1 MFIVHVGVEEIGNM
15 NFLLIVLL
23 LLSAFVLSQNQTK
36 RNEKLVFLLVLLMS
50 MIIATRD
57 IKVPDTEGY
66 VEWFLKDYGIF
77 DFTNSPYEKGYTIFS
92 RLFHMVFGDF
102 YQLYF
107 AFIPL
112 LNFYLLSKT
121 SKIICSVITPSK
133 RAKVDSI
140 IVPFNI
146 FFLFIAYFS
155 YYGIYHNAIILR
167 AGVATSLLI
176 LSLAFFLRNN
186 NIKDIIES
194 VFYFLLALSFHTSVL
209 VCIPMFWLVR
219 HNLNITNALYKI
231 ILIGIF
237 SIYLLSPYL
246 NVIMDPINQLFLV
259 LSSSDSSELSK
270 FEYYDGSST
279 FVSDG
284 ISFKFLY
291 FYLFGWIFFI
301 NKTNNHVYNRFMNI
315 YIVGLLVWAIFRPVL
330 WVERITDF
338 YTFFYVI
345 LIMVFV
351 AQNRKKPIV
360 PVFVLLASFVQ
371 LVFIYRIIYS

>member
-1 MFIVHVGVEEIGNM
+1 M
-15 NFLLIVLL
+15 NFLLISVLL
-23 LLSAFVLSQNQTK
+23 ILAFVLSQNQTK
-36 RNEKLVFLLVLLMS
+36 LNEKLVFLLVLLMS
-50 MIIATRD
+50 MIMAVRD

-77 DFTNSPYEKGYTIFS
+77 DFANSPHEKGYTIFS
-92 RLFHMVFGDF
+92 RVFHVVFGDF

-107 AFIPL
+107 AFFPL
-112 LNFYLLSKT
+112 FNFYLLSKA
-121 SKIICSVITPSK
+121 SRIICSVMTHSK
-133 RAKVDSI
+133 KTIVDSI

-146 FFLFIAYFS
+146 LFLFITYFS
-155 YYGIYHNAIILR
+155 YYGIYHNAIVIR

-176 LSLAFFLRNN
+176 LSLALLLRNN
-186 NIKDIIES
+186 NKKDIIGS
-194 VFYFLLALSFHTSVL
+194 VFYFFLALSFHTSVL

-219 HNLNITNALYKI
+219 HNLNITNDLYRI
-231 ILIGIF
+231 ILTGIF
-237 SIYLLSPYL
+237 FIYLLSPYL

-259 LSSSDSSELSK
+259 LSSSDNTEFSK

-284 ISFKFLY
+284 ISFKFLF
-291 FYLFGWIFFI
+291 FYLFGWIFVI
-301 NKTNNHVYNRFMNI
+301 NKAKNHVYNRLMNI
-315 YIVGLLVWAIFRPVL
+315 YIVGLLVWAIFRPIL

-345 LIMVFV
+345 LTMIFV

-360 PVFVLLASFVQ
+360 PLFILLASFVQ
-371 LVFIYRIIYS
+371 LVFIYRIVYSQGA